1 MNNHRMISDD
11 EARALLAGYLG
22 TFADYCEARGLRYF
36 LCGGTLL
43 GAVRHHGF
51 IPWDDDIDVMMPR
64 PDYEA
69 FIRLAEKEPV
79 GAPLKLM
86 GPQNDKNYLWPF
98 IKLADTRTA
107 LVELQY
113 RRRHRRWMRE
123 RYGLYIDIFPID
135 GLPDSKEGQAQYFT
149 EIKRHTRDLQR
160 SAYHLGGVR
169 PLPRLLFRAITHP
182 YYVLM
187 GHRRFLRRLD
197 ALARS
202 HEYGGSRNVAAV
214 FGSYGIREVMEKE
227 CVASAVKVTFEARE
241 YNAPAGYD
249 RYLGSLYGDYMKL
262 PPEEKRVTH
271 HLRELYWRN

>member
-1 MNNHRMISDD
+1 MEYRRKISDD
-11 EARALLAGYLG
+11 EARALLAGYLSA
-22 TFADYCEARGLRYF
+22 FADYCEARGLTYM

-43 GAVRHHGF
+43 GAVRHRGF

-79 GAPLKLM
+79 DARLTLM
-86 GPQNDKNYLWPF
+86 GPHNDKNYLWPF
-98 IKLADTRTA
+98 VKLVDTRTA
-107 LVELQY
+107 LIELQY

-135 GLPDSKEGQAQYFT
+135 GLPGSKDGQSHYFKAV
-149 EIKRHTRDLQR
+149 KRDTRALQR
-160 SAYHLGGVR
+160 SAYHLHGVR
-169 PLPRLLFRAITHP
+169 PLPRLLFRAVTHP

-202 HEYGGSRNVAAV
+202 HEYTVSRYVAAV

-227 CVASAVKVTFEARE
+227 CVAGAVKVTFEARE
-241 YNAPAGYD
+241 YDAPAGYD
-249 RYLGSLYGDYMKL
+249 RYLSSLYGDYMTL
-262 PPEEKRVTH
+262 PPVEMRVTH
-271 HLRELYWRN
+271 HRRELYWTD